1 MAKSQFELLPLF
13 AYGTLTLD
21 EVLEAIFVQIPLTE
35 PARALG
41 YGLCALDGLPYPGLA
56 QVPGAT
62 ANGLLLTLT
71 FEERCLL
78 DDYEDDFL
86 DLTEI
91 GVTNLSGMSLRA
103 LAYVVEPSLEGPPWV
118 LPPGGFKSMIE
129 SAPSLR

>member
-1 MAKSQFELLPLF
+1 
-13 AYGTLTLD
+13 LTLD
-21 EVLEAIFVQIPLTE
+21 EVLEEIFVQIPQTE

-41 YGLCALDGLPYPGLA
+41 YGLCVLDGLPYPGLA

-62 ANGLLLTLT
+62 ANGLLLALT

-91 GVTNLSGMSLRA
+91 EVTNLSGMSLRA

-118 LPPGGFKSMIE
+118 LPPGGFKSMIQ